1 MFPPPIPTA
10 APSSPAPS
18 AAPENGTPSTPVACA
33 GDAPS
38 APATC
43 AGAAPA
49 ASAALSGITPAAP
62 EAPAGAAPSPLAA
75 GENGAPSAPATC
87 CGEAFALSAARKAT
101 ALSAPAA
108 LAAAASVS
116 PGTKESAAPSVSAGS
131 RDGAAPA
138 PSETFEGVPL
148 ALFRVRENAIPA
160 VSSACKGVV
169 PPAPAGSRDSASA
182 CSAGGAP
189 VLPEA
194 REDGGA
200 GRAGWR
206 AREASALKAVFL
218 RAAFPRAGRARAAGR
233 SVSRETFRFSGR
245 PFFSARFPSRLLAV
259 LAAMALAVTC
269 VGCSGANGTAATVNG
284 TAIPEQ
290 AVTDY
295 VQSLRAAQGLEDG
308 AAWKAYL
315 EDSGQTSEGV
325 RDQVIDVLVSREIM
339 RQGAS
344 ELGVRVTGE
353 ELDEA
358 VAVKRRTYESD
369 EQWRAALAAAGL
381 DEKSFREETELDLLS
396 AKVTQALAEDP
407 SLAYEAT
414 RDTDDSAYD
423 KVGDAASG
431 AGDAVQ
437 DEAALESAR
446 TQAALAWIA
455 DLRAR
460 ADITVSPFPN
470 GLPY

>member
-1 MFPPPIPTA
+1 
-10 APSSPAPS
+10 
-18 AAPENGTPSTPVACA
+18 
-33 GDAPS
+33 
-38 APATC
+38 
-43 AGAAPA
+43 
-49 ASAALSGITPAAP
+49 
-62 EAPAGAAPSPLAA
+62 
-75 GENGAPSAPATC
+75 
-87 CGEAFALSAARKAT
+87 
-101 ALSAPAA
+101 
-108 LAAAASVS
+108 
-116 PGTKESAAPSVSAGS
+116 
-131 RDGAAPA
+131 
-138 PSETFEGVPL
+138 
-148 ALFRVRENAIPA
+148 
-160 VSSACKGVV
+160 
-169 PPAPAGSRDSASA
+169 
-182 CSAGGAP
+182 
-189 VLPEA
+189 
-194 REDGGA
+194 
-200 GRAGWR
+200 
-206 AREASALKAVFL
+206 
-218 RAAFPRAGRARAAGR
+218 
-233 SVSRETFRFSGR
+233 
-245 PFFSARFPSRLLAV
+245 
-259 LAAMALAVTC
+259 MALAVTC

-308 AAWKAYL
+308 AVWKAYL

-358 VAVKRRTYESD
+358 VAVKRRTYES
-369 EQWRAALAAAGL
+369 

>member
-1 MFPPPIPTA
+1 
-10 APSSPAPS
+10 
-18 AAPENGTPSTPVACA
+18 
-33 GDAPS
+33 
-38 APATC
+38 
-43 AGAAPA
+43 
-49 ASAALSGITPAAP
+49 
-62 EAPAGAAPSPLAA
+62 
-75 GENGAPSAPATC
+75 
-87 CGEAFALSAARKAT
+87 
-101 ALSAPAA
+101 
-108 LAAAASVS
+108 
-116 PGTKESAAPSVSAGS
+116 
-131 RDGAAPA
+131 
-138 PSETFEGVPL
+138 
-148 ALFRVRENAIPA
+148 
-160 VSSACKGVV
+160 
-169 PPAPAGSRDSASA
+169 
-182 CSAGGAP
+182 
-189 VLPEA
+189 
-194 REDGGA
+194 
-200 GRAGWR
+200 
-206 AREASALKAVFL
+206 
-218 RAAFPRAGRARAAGR
+218 
-233 SVSRETFRFSGR
+233 
-245 PFFSARFPSRLLAV
+245 
-259 LAAMALAVTC
+259 MALAVTC

-308 AAWKAYL
+308 AVWKAYL

-437 DEAALESAR
+437 DEAARESAR

>member
-18 AAPENGTPSTPVACA
+18 AAPENGTPSTPVACE
-33 GDAPS
+33 GD
-38 APATC
+38 
-43 AGAAPA
+43 
-49 ASAALSGITPAAP
+49 
-62 EAPAGAAPSPLAA
+62 APSPLAA
-75 GENGAPSAPATC
+75 GENGAPA
-87 CGEAFALSAARKAT
+87 
-101 ALSAPAA
+101 APAA
-108 LAAAASVS
+108 LAAAAPVS
-116 PGTKESAAPSVSAGS
+116 LGAEES
-131 RDGAAPA
+131 
-138 PSETFEGVPL
+138 
-148 ALFRVRENAIPA
+148 
-160 VSSACKGVV
+160 VV
-169 PPAPAGSRDSASA
+169 PPAPAGSRDSAS
-182 CSAGGAP
+182 
-189 VLPEA
+189 
-194 REDGGA
+194 
-200 GRAGWR
+200 
-206 AREASALKAVFL
+206 
-218 RAAFPRAGRARAAGR
+218 AFPRAGRARAAGR

-245 PFFSARFPSRLLAV
+245 PLFSARFPSRLLAV

-460 ADITVSPFPN
+460 ADITVNPFPN

>member
-1 MFPPPIPTA
+1 MFPPPIPAA

-38 APATC
+38 APATR

-49 ASAALSGITPAAP
+49 LPGVPAALSGITPAAP
-62 EAPAGAAPSPLAA
+62 EAPAAAAPSPLAA

-108 LAAAASVS
+108 LAALAAAAPVS
-116 PGTKESAAPSVSAGS
+116 PGAEESAAPSVS
-131 RDGAAPA
+131 
-138 PSETFEGVPL
+138 
-148 ALFRVRENAIPA
+148 
-160 VSSACKGVV
+160 
-169 PPAPAGSRDSASA
+169 AGSRDSASA

-218 RAAFPRAGRARAAGR
+218 RAVFPRAGRACAAGR

-245 PFFSARFPSRLLAV
+245 PLFSARFPSRLLAV

-460 ADITVSPFPN
+460 ADITVNPFPN

>member
-1 MFPPPIPTA
+1 M
-10 APSSPAPS
+10 
-18 AAPENGTPSTPVACA
+18 
-33 GDAPS
+33 
-38 APATC
+38 
-43 AGAAPA
+43 
-49 ASAALSGITPAAP
+49 
-62 EAPAGAAPSPLAA
+62 
-75 GENGAPSAPATC
+75 
-87 CGEAFALSAARKAT
+87 
-101 ALSAPAA
+101 
-108 LAAAASVS
+108 
-116 PGTKESAAPSVSAGS
+116 
-131 RDGAAPA
+131 
-138 PSETFEGVPL
+138 
-148 ALFRVRENAIPA
+148 LFR
-160 VSSACKGVV
+160 S
-169 PPAPAGSRDSASA
+169 
-182 CSAGGAP
+182 
-189 VLPEA
+189 
-194 REDGGA
+194 
-200 GRAGWR
+200 
-206 AREASALKAVFL
+206 REASALKAVFL

-245 PFFSARFPSRLLAV
+245 PLFSARFPSRLLAV

-369 EQWRAALAAAGL
+369 EQWREALAAAGL

-423 KVGDAASG
+423 KVGDAEIGRASCRER
-431 AGDAVQ
+431 V
-437 DEAALESAR
+437 
-446 TQAALAWIA
+446 
-455 DLRAR
+455 
-460 ADITVSPFPN
+460 
-470 GLPY
+470 

>member
-1 MFPPPIPTA
+1 MFPPPIP
-10 APSSPAPS
+10 APSIAP
-18 AAPENGTPSTPVACA
+18 
-33 GDAPS
+33 
-38 APATC
+38 
-43 AGAAPA
+43 
-49 ASAALSGITPAAP
+49 
-62 EAPAGAAPSPLAA
+62 
-75 GENGAPSAPATC
+75 ENGAPSARATC
-87 CGEAFALSAARKAT
+87 C
-101 ALSAPAA
+101 
-108 LAAAASVS
+108 
-116 PGTKESAAPSVSAGS
+116 
-131 RDGAAPA
+131 D
-138 PSETFEGVPL
+138 
-148 ALFRVRENAIPA
+148 
-160 VSSACKGVV
+160 
-169 PPAPAGSRDSASA
+169 
-182 CSAGGAP
+182 
-189 VLPEA
+189 
-194 REDGGA
+194 
-200 GRAGWR
+200 
-206 AREASALKAVFL
+206 EASALPAARTDSVPVFSAVGVL
-218 RAAFPRAGRARAAGR
+218 ALSGGRRRGCSALGRTGGLARGAGASRSGRARAAGAPAAAR
-233 SVSRETFRFSGR
+233 RNVSRETFRFPGLSSA
-245 PFFSARFPSRLLAV
+245 SARFSSRLLAV

-344 ELGVRVTGE
+344 ELGVRVTGD

>member
-1 MFPPPIPTA
+1 MFPPPI
-10 APSSPAPS
+10 PAPS
-18 AAPENGTPSTPVACA
+18 AAPENGTPSAPATCCGETFALSAARKAAAPAARATCVVGGPAVPGALAGGTPLTPVAC
-33 GDAPS
+33 
-38 APATC
+38 
-43 AGAAPA
+43 
-49 ASAALSGITPAAP
+49 
-62 EAPAGAAPSPLAA
+62 AGAAPSPLAA

-108 LAAAASVS
+108 LAAAAPVS
-116 PGTKESAAPSVSAGS
+116 LGAKESA
-131 RDGAAPA
+131 
-138 PSETFEGVPL
+138 
-148 ALFRVRENAIPA
+148 
-160 VSSACKGVV
+160 V

-206 AREASALKAVFL
+206 AREAGALKAVFL
-218 RAAFPRAGRARAAGR
+218 RAVFPRAGRARAAGR

-369 EQWRAALAAAGL
+369 EQWREALAAAGL

-431 AGDAVQ
+431 AGDAMQ

-455 DLRAR
+455 DLSAR